1 MWIKDRIRDKYMGE
15 KSISNGIYYEK
26 LWVIE
31 IFVEK

>member
-1 MWIKDRIRDKYMGE
+1 MWIKDRIRDKYMWE

-31 IFVEK
+31 IFEEK